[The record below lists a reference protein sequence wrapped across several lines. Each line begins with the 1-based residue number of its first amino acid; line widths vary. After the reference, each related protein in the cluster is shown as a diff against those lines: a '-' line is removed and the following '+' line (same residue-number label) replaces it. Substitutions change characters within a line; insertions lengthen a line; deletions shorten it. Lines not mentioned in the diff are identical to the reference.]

1 MAIIKRW
8 QAAVRRL
15 VGRGWAS
22 GVLRRLLPPIDR
34 GILRLTSGR
43 WSLTYLVTGLP
54 VALVSVED
62 SVRGALHSAPLV
74 VIPDKGDL
82 ILVASNFG
90 SKQHPH
96 WCALLRSVRVTHVL
110 WRGTPGD
117 FSVEELEGADRR
129 RAWSRATELY
139 QGYGIYAER
148 AGARGIPVFR
158 LMPREP

>member
-1 MAIIKRW
+1 MAIIKGW

-62 SVRGALHSAPLV
+62 PARGHLHRVPLV
-74 VIPDKGDL
+74 VVPDRGDL

-96 WCALLRSVRVTHVL
+96 WCALLRSVRVAHVI
-110 WRGTPGD
+110 WRGSPRD
-117 FSVEELEGADRR
+117 YSVEELEGEDRQ
-129 RAWSRATELY
+129 RAWSLATELY
-139 QGYGIYAER
+139 QGYGIYANR
-148 AGARGIPVFR
+148 AGARSIPVLR